1 MRVTIALLL
10 TLLCGGWIAY
20 AGNENAGIWVGR
32 QFRPEQCV
40 KITPGRVTFKRKLCA
55 IIYNIKQK
63 DSIYTVE
70 GLLRFDKKF
79 IPDTVSHVD
88 LEVLLIDEKWTC
100 TKQLNLYAGVA
111 GHQAKFFFRADNI
124 PAQRYVR
131 TYYVIHYRQQ

>member
-20 AGNENAGIWVGR
+20 AGNDNDGVWVGR

-40 KITPGRVTFKRKLCA
+40 KITPGQVIFKRKLCA
-55 IIYNIKQK
+55 IIYSIQQK
-63 DSIYTVE
+63 DGIYAVE

-100 TKQLNLYAGVA
+100 TKQLNLHAGVA
-111 GHQAKFFFRADNI
+111 GYQAKFFFRTDNV

-131 TYYVIHYRQQ
+131 TYYIIHYRQQ